1 MNSENRTWRYNI
13 AHWPRASS
21 SRKTSAQQI
30 SDAGPGTRSLTRSL
44 ADAVQQQML
53 IIFLMESQQHM
64 TQKIDNSNVR
74 LPCKPKK
81 SRRWLRLRLRPCSAA
96 LDAPDPPVAS
106 PVERVSFWAYF
117 YRLFYNTSRERG
129 RGAWSRQALSAQL
142 LQRVASLLTLL

>member
-1 MNSENRTWRYNI
+1 
-13 AHWPRASS
+13 
-21 SRKTSAQQI
+21 
-30 SDAGPGTRSLTRSL
+30 
-44 ADAVQQQML
+44 
-53 IIFLMESQQHM
+53 MESQQHM

-81 SRRWLRLRLRPCSAA
+81 SGLRPCSAA
-96 LDAPDPPVAS
+96 LDARDPPVAS

-129 RGAWSRQALSAQL
+129 RGAWSWQALSAQL